1 MAGFIERDQWNS
13 FLTEFSKR
21 NQLRPTRL
29 EEVGSLGDQEEETYL
44 PLLGVSLE
52 TKGSRA
58 GSIVVLLGGETA
70 KEERHADHVV
80 EDVQRITPL
89 VGIKGFEDGLG
100 FETRDGKTLLLFEQ
114 LPELPAD

>member
-1 MAGFIERDQWNS
+1 MAGFIERDHWKS
-13 FLTEFSKR
+13 FLTEFSTR

-44 PLLGVSLE
+44 PLLGISLE

-58 GSIVVLLGGETA
+58 GSVIVMLGGESA
-70 KEERHADHVV
+70 KEQRHADHIV

-89 VGIKGFEDGLG
+89 VGIKGLEDGLG
-100 FETRDGKTLLLFEQ
+100 FETSEGKTLLLFAQ
-114 LPELPAD
+114 LPELPAH

>member
-29 EEVGSLGDQEEETYL
+29 EELGSLGDQEQDTYL

-58 GSIVVLLGGETA
+58 GSIVVMLGGETA

-114 LPELPAD
+114 LPELPAE